1 MSDRQNED
9 LIRELRGIREE
20 LRELNRILFCFWDR
34 SQFDRIIESAR
45 RKREAEEE
53 RNGKNENIRK
63 SEYSGF

>member
-20 LRELNRILFCFWDR
+20 LRELNRILFRFWDR
-34 SQFDRIIESAR
+34 SQFDRIIENAR
-45 RKREAEEE
+45 RTREAEEE